1 MTPLTYLQVPDGS
14 RGNMNLH
21 ARQLTSGFWGWT
33 VVRALLGQSPRLGH
47 GSSILLDA
55 CPSSAL
61 DEDLHKACVIESTEH
76 VREPQ
81 VSFKSFGVIIETQT
95 SVRIVPWHRIH
106 SVDYPQQPSSAPAG

>member
-1 MTPLTYLQVPDGS
+1 VEAPSPTTNANLSDGSAPNVAARATVTCPRSVASTEGKELQV
-14 RGNMNLH
+14 
-21 ARQLTSGFWGWT
+21 
-33 VVRALLGQSPRLGH
+33 VRIVYVS
-47 GSSILLDA
+47 D
-55 CPSSAL
+55 
-61 DEDLHKACVIESTEH
+61 IESTEH